1 MVLGS
6 LPGIAVEIL
15 QLTARLGML
24 ELDDWLLNTM
34 GAVLE
39 YLLHRKLFPQTPW
52 VRRWDTCGTASCSR
66 GNSLRANA
74 NQTET
79 ISPNQLWSEP

>member
-6 LPGIAVEIL
+6 LPSIAVEIL

-52 VRRWDTCGTASCSR
+52 VHRWGTCCTASFSR
-66 GNSLRANA
+66 GMRANA
-74 NQTET
+74 NQTEN